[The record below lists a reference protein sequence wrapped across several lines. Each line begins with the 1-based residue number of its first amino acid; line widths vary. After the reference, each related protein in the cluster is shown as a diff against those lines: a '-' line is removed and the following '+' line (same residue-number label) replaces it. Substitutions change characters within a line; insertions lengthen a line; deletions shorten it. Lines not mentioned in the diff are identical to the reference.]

1 MKLTNQNNLPDVF
14 VRAIQNNEQPPT
26 ALSDVIRVS
35 DLIAPPQIVQ
45 LNRENYE
52 NIEEDVTSKLW
63 QLYGTLMHLLL
74 EQASEPNSNDIL
86 EQTYRVEFEKMTVT
100 GTPDIISGDVLSD
113 YKNTSVFAIKIM
125 LQEDKVKDEWLWQT
139 NVYRYLY
146 ERDSTDIINTIK
158 VIAIARDWRQGEYD
172 RKKHE
177 GYPERVTV
185 FDVPVLPLKEVEE
198 YIINRIEMHYNE
210 RNSIKHYDC
219 TPEETWEK
227 PIIYAVKKVGVKR
240 AIKLYENLED
250 AQEHHKALMSDDKKG
265 GAYLI
270 EERPATYP
278 RCESYCRVAPFCP
291 QFKKTQIPE
300 IAE

>member
-14 VRAIQNNEQPPT
+14 VRAIQKNEQPPT

-74 EQASEPNSNDIL
+74 EQASEPNSSDIL

-113 YKNTSVFAIKIM
+113 YKNTSVYAIKTM
-125 LQEDKVKDEWLWQT
+125 LQEEKVKDEWLWQT

-146 ERDSTDIINTIK
+146 ECDSTDIINTIK
-158 VIAIARDWRQGEYD
+158 VIAIARDWRQGE
-172 RKKHE
+172 
-177 GYPERVTV
+177 
-185 FDVPVLPLKEVEE
+185 
-198 YIINRIEMHYNE
+198 
-210 RNSIKHYDC
+210 
-219 TPEETWEK
+219 
-227 PIIYAVKKVGVKR
+227 
-240 AIKLYENLED
+240 
-250 AQEHHKALMSDDKKG
+250 
-265 GAYLI
+265 
-270 EERPATYP
+270 
-278 RCESYCRVAPFCP
+278 
-291 QFKKTQIPE
+291 
-300 IAE
+300 